1 MPVERR
7 SGSQQTRSAIIAVVA
22 LVIAVLG
29 AWGMIRLASG
39 GQGPVKVQLGDD
51 TFDAGYATRM
61 ADQIDK
67 DGPLLFSDV
76 SGRGQRQPIYVVH
89 LGSDDKD
96 GWFALSAIAPG
107 AAEGCFVTWNPESE
121 LFEERR
127 AADPAEGRDAL
138 GERCRDVT
146 WSANGTDGSD
156 GSELEAFPWEI
167 DKDERLIID
176 LRPDQ
181 SRTTTTTIATSGN

>member
-7 SGSQQTRSAIIAVVA
+7 SGSQQTRSVIIAVVA

-89 LGSDDKD
+89 IGSDQKD
-96 GWFALSAIAPG
+96 GWFALSAVAPG

-146 WSANGTDGSD
+146 WSADGTDGSD

>member
-146 WSANGTDGSD
+146 WSADGTDGSD

>member
-51 TFDAGYATRM
+51 TFDAGFATRM
-61 ADQIDK
+61 SDQIDK

-89 LGSDDKD
+89 IGSDEKD

>member
-51 TFDAGYATRM
+51 TFDAGFATRM
-61 ADQIDK
+61 SDQIDK

-89 LGSDDKD
+89 IGSDEKD

-146 WSANGTDGSD
+146 WSADGTDGSD

>member
-7 SGSQQTRSAIIAVVA
+7 SGSQQTRSVILAVVA

-51 TFDAGYATRM
+51 TFDAGFATRM

-89 LGSDDKD
+89 IGSDEKD

-146 WSANGTDGSD
+146 WSADGTDGSD

>member
-7 SGSQQTRSAIIAVVA
+7 SGSQQTRSVIIAVVA
-22 LVIAVLG
+22 LAIAVLG

-89 LGSDDKD
+89 IGSDEKD
-96 GWFALSAIAPG
+96 GWFALSAVAPG

-156 GSELEAFPWEI
+156 GSELEAFPWKI

>member
-7 SGSQQTRSAIIAVVA
+7 SGSQQTRSVIIAVVA
-22 LVIAVLG
+22 LAIAVLG

-89 LGSDDKD
+89 IGSDEKD

-146 WSANGTDGSD
+146 WSADGTDGSD

>member
-89 LGSDDKD
+89 IGSDDKD

-127 AADPAEGRDAL
+127 AADTAEGRDAL

-146 WSANGTDGSD
+146 WSADGTDGSD

>member
-7 SGSQQTRSAIIAVVA
+7 SGSQQTRSVIIAVVA

-89 LGSDDKD
+89 IGSDEKD

-127 AADPAEGRDAL
+127 AADPARGRDAL

>member
-7 SGSQQTRSAIIAVVA
+7 SGSQQTRSVIIAVVA

-51 TFDAGYATRM
+51 TFDAGFATRM

-89 LGSDDKD
+89 IGSDEKD
-96 GWFALSAIAPG
+96 GWFALSAVAPG

-156 GSELEAFPWEI
+156 GSELEAFPWKI

>member
-7 SGSQQTRSAIIAVVA
+7 SGSQQTRSVIIAVVA

-89 LGSDDKD
+89 IGSDDKD

-127 AADPAEGRDAL
+127 AADPA
-138 GERCRDVT
+138 
-146 WSANGTDGSD
+146 
-156 GSELEAFPWEI
+156 
-167 DKDERLIID
+167 
-176 LRPDQ
+176 
-181 SRTTTTTIATSGN
+181 

>member
-7 SGSQQTRSAIIAVVA
+7 SGFQQTRSVIIAVVA
-22 LVIAVLG
+22 LAIAVLG

-51 TFDAGYATRM
+51 TFDAGFATRM

-89 LGSDDKD
+89 IGSDDKD

>member
-89 LGSDDKD
+89 IGSDDKD

-146 WSANGTDGSD
+146 WSADGTDGSD

>member
-7 SGSQQTRSAIIAVVA
+7 SGSQQTRSVIIAVVA
-22 LVIAVLG
+22 LAIAVLG

-89 LGSDDKD
+89 IGSDDKD

-146 WSANGTDGSD
+146 WSADGTDGSD

>member
-7 SGSQQTRSAIIAVVA
+7 SGSQQTRSVIIAVVA
-22 LVIAVLG
+22 LAIAVLG

-51 TFDAGYATRM
+51 TFDAGFATRM

-89 LGSDDKD
+89 IGSDDKD

-146 WSANGTDGSD
+146 WSADGTDGSD

>member
-39 GQGPVKVQLGDD
+39 GHGPVKVQLGDD

-89 LGSDDKD
+89 IGSDDKD

-146 WSANGTDGSD
+146 WSADGTDGSD

>member
-89 LGSDDKD
+89 IGSDEKD

>member
-51 TFDAGYATRM
+51 TFDAGFATRM

-89 LGSDDKD
+89 IGSDDKD

-146 WSANGTDGSD
+146 WSADGTDGSD

>member
-7 SGSQQTRSAIIAVVA
+7 SGSQQTRSVIIAVVA
-22 LVIAVLG
+22 LAIAVLG

-89 LGSDDKD
+89 IGSDQKD
-96 GWFALSAIAPG
+96 GWFALSAVAPG

-127 AADPAEGRDAL
+127 AADTAEGRDAL

-146 WSANGTDGSD
+146 WSADGTDGSD

>member
-89 LGSDDKD
+89 IGSDDKD

-156 GSELEAFPWEI
+156 GSELEAFPWKI

>member
-7 SGSQQTRSAIIAVVA
+7 SGSQQTRSVIIAVVA

-89 LGSDDKD
+89 IGSDEKD
-96 GWFALSAIAPG
+96 GWFALSAVAPG

-146 WSANGTDGSD
+146 WSADGTDGSD

>member
-7 SGSQQTRSAIIAVVA
+7 SGSQQTRSVIIAVVA

-89 LGSDDKD
+89 IGSDDKD

>member
-7 SGSQQTRSAIIAVVA
+7 SGSQQTRSVIIAVVA
-22 LVIAVLG
+22 LAIAVLG

-89 LGSDDKD
+89 IGSDDKD

-146 WSANGTDGSD
+146 WSADGTDGSD

-167 DKDERLIID
+167 DEDERLIID

>member
-7 SGSQQTRSAIIAVVA
+7 SGSQQTRSVIIAVVA
-22 LVIAVLG
+22 LAIAVLG

-89 LGSDDKD
+89 IGSDDKD

-127 AADPAEGRDAL
+127 AADTAEGRDAL

-146 WSANGTDGSD
+146 WSADGTDGSD

>member
-39 GQGPVKVQLGDD
+39 GHGPVKVQLGDD

-89 LGSDDKD
+89 IGSDDKD

-156 GSELEAFPWEI
+156 GSELEAFPWKI

>member
-7 SGSQQTRSAIIAVVA
+7 SGSQQTRSVIIAVVA

-89 LGSDDKD
+89 IGSDDKD

-156 GSELEAFPWEI
+156 GSELEAFPWKI

>member
-7 SGSQQTRSAIIAVVA
+7 SGSQQTRSVIIAVVA

-51 TFDAGYATRM
+51 TFDAGFATRM

-89 LGSDDKD
+89 IGSDDKD

>member
-7 SGSQQTRSAIIAVVA
+7 SGSQQTRSVIIAVVA

-89 LGSDDKD
+89 IGSDEKD

>member
-7 SGSQQTRSAIIAVVA
+7 SGSQQTRSVIIAVVA

-89 LGSDDKD
+89 IGSDEKD

-127 AADPAEGRDAL
+127 AADPAKGRDAL

-146 WSANGTDGSD
+146 WSADGTDGSD
-156 GSELEAFPWEI
+156 GSELEAFPWKI

>member
-7 SGSQQTRSAIIAVVA
+7 SGSQQTRSVILAVVA

-51 TFDAGYATRM
+51 TFDAGFATRM

-89 LGSDDKD
+89 IGSDEKD

-127 AADPAEGRDAL
+127 AADPARGRDAL

>member
-89 LGSDDKD
+89 IGSDEKD

-146 WSANGTDGSD
+146 WSADGTDGSD

>member
-7 SGSQQTRSAIIAVVA
+7 SGSQQTRSVIIAVVA
-22 LVIAVLG
+22 LAIAVLG

-89 LGSDDKD
+89 IGSDDKD

>member
-89 LGSDDKD
+89 IGSDDKD

>member
-51 TFDAGYATRM
+51 TFDAGFATRM
-61 ADQIDK
+61 SDQIDK

-89 LGSDDKD
+89 IGSDEKD
-96 GWFALSAIAPG
+96 GWFALSAVAPG

>member
-89 LGSDDKD
+89 IGSDDKD

-146 WSANGTDGSD
+146 WSADGTDGSD
-156 GSELEAFPWEI
+156 GSELEAFPWKI

>member
-7 SGSQQTRSAIIAVVA
+7 SGSQQTRSVIIAVVA

-89 LGSDDKD
+89 IGSDEKD

-156 GSELEAFPWEI
+156 GSELEAFPWKI

>member
-7 SGSQQTRSAIIAVVA
+7 SGSQQTRSVIIAVVA
-22 LVIAVLG
+22 LAIAVLG

-89 LGSDDKD
+89 IGSDEKD

>member
-7 SGSQQTRSAIIAVVA
+7 SGSQQTRSVIIAVVA
-22 LVIAVLG
+22 LAIAVLG

-89 LGSDDKD
+89 IGSDQKD
-96 GWFALSAIAPG
+96 GWFALSAVAPG

-156 GSELEAFPWEI
+156 GSELEAFPWKI

>member
-7 SGSQQTRSAIIAVVA
+7 SGSQQTRSVIIAVVA

-89 LGSDDKD
+89 IGSDQKD
-96 GWFALSAIAPG
+96 GWFALSAVAPG

-156 GSELEAFPWEI
+156 GSELEAFPWKI

>member
-7 SGSQQTRSAIIAVVA
+7 SGSQQTRSVIIAVVA
-22 LVIAVLG
+22 LAIAVLG

-89 LGSDDKD
+89 IGSDDKD

-156 GSELEAFPWEI
+156 GSELEAFPWKI